1 MLQIIFMLTIFHLF
15 VSVLFGLTATQ
26 SPRSELPYIILRN
39 DLLYFV
45 VLVPSL
51 LAVFAVPYN
60 HIILRDLS
68 ICSKLV
74 CRLLTVPI
82 LPVAFPRP
90 RTRPSEKK
98 RRYNGQS
105 TRIESRYIL
114 AESTR
119 RFPPSC
125 HRGHAGDVRHLRP
138 PDQNIENATPRAY
151 NPLSTMLHA
160 ATFNPLLSLSPQG
173 KFSINA

>member
-26 SPRSELPYIILRN
+26 SPRSELPYIILRI

-68 ICSKLV
+68 ICSELV
-74 CRLLTVPI
+74 CRLRTVPI

-98 RRYNGQS
+98 DGIMDNRLGSNRGIFLLKVRADS
-105 TRIESRYIL
+105 
-114 AESTR
+114 
-119 RFPPSC
+119 PP
-125 HRGHAGDVRHLRP
+125 HV
-138 PDQNIENATPRAY
+138 T
-151 NPLSTMLHA
+151 A
-160 ATFNPLLSLSPQG
+160 ATLEM
-173 KFSINA
+173 